1 MSILV
6 PKDGTVP
13 MSTFAYVF
21 SELVQYSQ
29 SRVDNTGDLERRL
42 EEVGRCMG
50 GMLIELLNTSSTAG
64 GVSGG
69 SKTATVGV
77 GGPPGFVSG
86 TLTRH
91 TRLLDILRYIYTT
104 VWKYLFG
111 KQAKDLQQSN
121 DNKDEYMISDD
132 EANLWMGRFVSVP
145 KDMGS
150 LNCHAFLAGIVRGI
164 LDNAGF
170 STVRYVMCI
179 HVIICVAV
187 LTFCIHILT
196 HLTCFHGCDCL
207 QGDCAFRSCGRGRTT
222 RDTFDKIRPQ
232 RD

>member
-1 MSILV
+1 M
-6 PKDGTVP
+6 P

-29 SRVDNTGDLERRL
+29 SQVNNTGDLERRL

-50 GMLIELLNTSSTAG
+50 GMLIELLNSQGSSA
-64 GVSGG
+64 VGG
-69 SKTATVGV
+69 SL
-77 GGPPGFVSG
+77 GFVPV

-111 KQAKDLQQSN
+111 KQAQDLQQSN

-132 EANLWMGRFVSVP
+132 EAHLWMGKFVSVP

-150 LNCHAFLAGIVRGI
+150 FNCHAFLAGIVRGV

-170 STVRYVMCI
+170 TTIRYV
-179 HVIICVAV
+179 VV
-187 LTFCIHILT
+187 
-196 HLTCFHGCDCL
+196 
-207 QGDCAFRSCGRGRTT
+207 
-222 RDTFDKIRPQ
+222 
-232 RD
+232 